1 MLTKLESVVS
11 DEFLDL
17 AAVCEVYMNNWLE
30 GRCTFTV
37 GLQQN
42 LLVLKYLTDVQH
54 QREKAMFGSFT
65 NYIIL
70 VGNTALKHMFC
81 FNVPQ
86 PL

>member
-17 AAVCEVYMNNWLE
+17 AAVCEVYMNNW
-30 GRCTFTV
+30 CTFTV

-65 NYIIL
+65 NDIIL